1 MALIYLIGFH
11 AKMISNWENIKTLL
25 FGESTFKRLLL
36 SVTVKIH
43 ANLINVKENKNDL
56 KNNIHIFI

>member
-25 FGESTFKRLLL
+25 FGKSTFKRLLL
-36 SVTVKIH
+36 SVTVKMH

>member
-1 MALIYLIGFH
+1 MALIYIIDFH

-25 FGESTFKRLLL
+25 FGKSTFKRLLL
-36 SVTVKIH
+36 SVTVKMH
-43 ANLINVKENKNDL
+43 ANFKNVKENKNDL